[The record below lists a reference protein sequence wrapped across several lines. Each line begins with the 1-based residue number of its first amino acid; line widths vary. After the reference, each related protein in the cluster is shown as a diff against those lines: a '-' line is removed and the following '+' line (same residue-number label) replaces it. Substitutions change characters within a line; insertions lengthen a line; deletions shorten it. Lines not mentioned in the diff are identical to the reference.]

1 MTYFWLIS
9 GVLLALVW
17 LDRLRDAIRG
27 GRAMPDL
34 SLPTWDR
41 PAAGLPR
48 LTIVVPARNEGE
60 HVERALRSMLALD
73 YNALEVIAVDDRSSD
88 DTGAVLDRMAGEY
101 KRGPALRVLH
111 IAELPAGWL
120 GKPHAMWKAGQ
131 QATGDWI
138 LFTDA
143 DVCFRAD
150 ALRRAVAYAEATGAD
165 HLVVFPSHIL
175 RTPGERMMMAV
186 FALLFVFGHRPWKID
201 DPDAKDYLGFG
212 PFNLIRRNVY
222 EQIGTARALRLE
234 VIEDMKLGK
243 LVKEHGFIQRA
254 AYGTGLIPWRWFNGT
269 FGMVRVL
276 KKNIFA
282 SMNYR
287 WSKAIGAS
295 ALLGFLTLVPFLA
308 IFLAPGWTKLGH
320 LLALAAIFGLYVGL
334 SRRSAISPLYFF
346 LHPLSTCLII
356 YAMTVSMAHT
366 IRHGGVV
373 WRGTLYSLNE
383 LRKGL
388 V

>member
-1 MTYFWLIS
+1 MQTDGQTRILFRQS
-9 GVLLALVW
+9 HRARSSALVDHQARAGQHACAMRFDDRVIDGVRVTEVIAIDDRSTDDTGGV
-17 LDRLRDAIRG
+17 LDRL
-27 GRAMPDL
+27 
-34 SLPTWDR
+34 
-41 PAAGLPR
+41 AA
-48 LTIVVPARNEGE
+48 E
-60 HVERALRSMLALD
+60 H
-73 YNALEVIAVDDRSSD
+73 
-88 DTGAVLDRMAGEY
+88 TGA
-101 KRGPALRVLH
+101 PALRVLR
-111 IAELPAGWL
+111 IDELPKGWL
-120 GKPHAMWKAGQ
+120 GKPHAMWTAGQ
-131 QATGDWI
+131 QATGDWL

-143 DVCFRAD
+143 DVRFRAD
-150 ALRRAVAYAEATGAD
+150 ALRRAVAYGEATKAD
-165 HLVVFPSHIL
+165 HLVIFPSHIL
-175 RTPGERMMMAV
+175 RTPGERMMMAA

-201 DPDAKDYLGFG
+201 DPYAKDYLGFG
-212 PFNLIRRNVY
+212 PFNLIRRSVY
-222 EQIGTARALRLE
+222 EQIGTAHALRME

-254 AYGTGLIPWRWFNGT
+254 AYGSGLIPWRWFNGT

-287 WSKAIGAS
+287 WSKAIGAC
-295 ALLGFLTLVPFLA
+295 ALLAFLTLVPFLGL
-308 IFLAPGWTKLGH
+308 FFAPGWTKAGH
-320 LLALAAIFGLYVGL
+320 LLALAALFGLYVGL

-356 YAMTVSMAHT
+356 YAMVVSIAHT

-373 WRGTLYSLNE
+373 WRGTLYPLKD